1 MGSSTYNRHEL
12 DVLNDVADKLAEL
25 TLCGT
30 HGAVLDLGRVSLAK
44 WRLDLIDRS
53 YSEFDNLFKGAC
65 EKFSYQENIDIPEK
79 FPAHKFVFFEETF
92 EGMLTT
98 DEMYQG
104 LHYCIGE
111 KGYSVQRY

>member
-1 MGSSTYNRHEL
+1 MGSSVYSKVEMNALR
-12 DVLNDVADKLAEL
+12 DVADKLAEL

-30 HGAVLDLGRVSLAK
+30 REAVLDLGKTSLAR

-53 YSEFDNLFKGAC
+53 YSQFDNLFMRVC
-65 EKFSYQENIDIPEK
+65 DNLSYQENIDIPQD
-79 FPAHKFVFFEETF
+79 FPLHRFVFFEDISD
-92 EGMLTT
+92 GMLTT

-111 KGYSVQRY
+111 KGYSIKRY